1 MFILRSVSISLF
13 IIFLSSINIFAQST
27 YDKEITAGEYE
38 KIERKLFKEASKTPD
53 DLMVNFDLSVLYN
66 SSKYSNFNPDTAYYF
81 GKRAETI
88 YNNLPTKQR
97 EKLIRKTIYLSV
109 IRDQILATSANL
121 YTKYSGFNTIEG
133 YEYYINH
140 FRDSQDLLSKAI
152 AGRNELAFQLA
163 SNDPTVEKVQQFITK
178 YPKAIQIKVAVVL
191 RDSLDFENAKTTN
204 TSFGYLSFMQRRPNS
219 HLYSDARLAYDK
231 AYFLER
237 IDCKNVPEIIAFIK
251 QNSKNSFIPS
261 VCDSLFLISRTKDDF
276 NGLRFYVENCTDG
289 QYQEEAWDLYY
300 DSFTRDGFVETLTRF
315 YGLYNPTMPAALKS
329 IYEKEYE
336 VALLGSSLE
345 LSVGYN
351 PKKDSL
357 YWKYMSL
364 ASNKDLA
371 FSTLQTV
378 IAPAVIEKKWNEALF
393 LVEKAM
399 PLFGSQNKKVANLYD
414 VLKAPAEILD
424 IKTLG
429 NKVNTNSGD
438 EYVPIISADNRY
450 LYFCGSKRR
459 DNEGGEDIFISE
471 NKEGVWQ
478 NPQIIKQLATPG
490 NDAPLSISTDGTR
503 LLLFINGDIYYSM
516 RTATGWGA
524 QIAFPAPINS
534 AEWEGD
540 AMLTSDGKALLFVSK
555 RAGGQNPIYYDQ
567 DIYISVKTE
576 DGWGEPINLGKTI
589 NSRFIERSPYLH
601 SDMKTLY
608 FSSAGHGG
616 LGDLDVYMSKRLN
629 DSTWTEWSEPV
640 NVGKEINS
648 VGQDWG
654 YRVTTSGEKAY
665 FSMVNS
671 SDNHDLFTLTLPMRL
686 RPYNVATLS
695 GYIVDLSRNPISGT
709 IRWEDLEIGTVIG
722 ESKSDPRDG
731 SFFVVLPLG
740 KRYGYYAE
748 KEGHFPVSRNIDL
761 TKEVKA
767 ATQVDTIV
775 LSSYELLVNKDYTVP
790 INNLF
795 FDVDRDEILPSS
807 YAELNRIAQIIND
820 KGFRIEISGHTDNSG
835 TKEHNVSLSL
845 RRANAVANYLATK
858 GIFMRA
864 MTTVGYGDEKPV
876 APNTTEEGKARNRRV
891 ELKFVK

>member
-1 MFILRSVSISLF
+1 MIISRSVSITLF
-13 IIFLSSINIFAQST
+13 IIALSCINSFAQSS
-27 YDKEITAGEYE
+27 YDEDIAKGDFE
-38 KIERKLFKEASKTPD
+38 KIERKLFKEAGKTPD
-53 DLMVNFDLSVLYN
+53 DLMVNFDLSALYN
-66 SSKYSNFNPDTAYYF
+66 CSKYSNFNPDTAYYF

-109 IRDQILATSANL
+109 IRDQILATSASL
-121 YTKYSGFNTIEG
+121 FTKYSGLKTIDG
-133 YEYYINH
+133 YDYYITH

-152 AGRNELAFQLA
+152 AGRNELAYELA
-163 SNDPTVEKVQQFITK
+163 STSPTVEKVQQFITK
-178 YPKAIQIKVAVVL
+178 YPKAIQIKEAVVL
-191 RDSLDFENAKTTN
+191 RDSLDYEITKQANN
-204 TSFGYLSFMQRRPNS
+204 SFAYLSFMQRRANS
-219 HLYSDARLAYDK
+219 YLYPEAKLAYDK
-231 AYFLER
+231 AYFIER
-237 IDCKNVPEIIAFIK
+237 IDCNNVPEIIAFIK
-251 QNSKNSFIPS
+251 QNSRSSYIPS
-261 VCDSLFLISRTKDDF
+261 VCDSLFLTSKLNYDF
-276 NGLRFYVENCTDG
+276 NGLRYYVENCTDG
-289 QYQEEAWDLYY
+289 RYLEEAWELYY
-300 DSFTRDGFVETLTRF
+300 NSFTRDGFIETLTRF
-315 YGLYNPTMPAALKS
+315 YGLYNSTMPVALKT

-336 VALLGSSLE
+336 VALLGNSLE
-345 LSVGYN
+345 LNLGYN
-351 PKKDSL
+351 LKKDSL

-364 ASNKDLA
+364 ASNKELA
-371 FSTLQTV
+371 FLTLQTV

-399 PLFGSQNKKVANLYD
+399 PLFGSQNQKIASLYE
-414 VLKAPAEILD
+414 VLKAPAEVLD
-424 IKTLG
+424 VKTLG
-429 NKVNTNSGD
+429 NKVNTNTGD

-459 DNEGGEDIFISE
+459 DNEGGEDIFVSE
-471 NKEGVWQ
+471 NKEGTWQ
-478 NPQIIKQLATPG
+478 TPQVIKTLATPL

-516 RTATGWGA
+516 RTTTGWGT

-534 AEWEGD
+534 ADWEGD

-555 RAGGQNPIYYDQ
+555 RAGGQNPNYYDQ
-567 DIYISVKTE
+567 DIYISLRTD

-589 NSRFIERSPYLH
+589 NSRFVERSPYLH

-629 DSTWTEWSEPV
+629 DSTWTEWSEPI

-665 FSMVNS
+665 FAMVNS
-671 SDNHDLFTLTLPMRL
+671 SDNHDLFSLTLPMRL
-686 RPYNVATLS
+686 RPYSVATLS
-695 GYIVDLSRNPISGT
+695 GYIVDLDRNPISGT
-709 IRWEDLEIGTVIG
+709 IRWEDLETGTVIG

-740 KRYGYYAE
+740 KRYGYFAE
-748 KEGHFPVSRNIDL
+748 KEGYFPVSRNIDL

-767 ATQVDTIV
+767 ITQVDTIV

-795 FDVDRDEILPSS
+795 FNIDKDEILPSS

-835 TKEHNVSLSL
+835 AKEHNITLSL
-845 RRANAVANYLATK
+845 NRANAVANYLATK

-864 MTTVGYGDEKPV
+864 MTTKGYGDEKPV
-876 APNTTEEGKARNRRV
+876 APNTTEEGRARNRRV